1 MYTCLQ
7 QYHANK
13 DGGTLGGMRWIE
25 KGGGYYKLCNA
36 KLKGDG

>member
-1 MYTCLQ
+1 MHTCLE

-13 DGGTLGGMRWIE
+13 QAGTLGDIRWIE

-36 KLKGDG
+36 RLKGDG